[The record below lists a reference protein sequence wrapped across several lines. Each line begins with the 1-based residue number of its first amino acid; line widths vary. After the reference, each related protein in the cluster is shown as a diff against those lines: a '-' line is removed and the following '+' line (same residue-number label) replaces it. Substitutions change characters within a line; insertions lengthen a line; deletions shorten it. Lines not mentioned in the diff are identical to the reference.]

1 MHTTQQNS
9 ATKHLR
15 HRAEGG
21 FSTLIQGLFY
31 VVLLWMCFGL
41 VYDIG
46 GAVLAS
52 TRLRSAAFLAAQ
64 DGAKMVDTTH
74 YQRFQEWRLSNRA
87 VTRAMQVF
95 DGATQGMNANAY
107 VAVVTQG
114 PRDMVI
120 VTARAPV
127 RMRST
132 ASSLPARLRVAQKE
146 LDSAACWR
154 AKLVCSQ
161 AM

>member
-1 MHTTQQNS
+1 MHTTQQIS
-9 ATKHLR
+9 AAGRSLR

-41 VYDIG
+41 IYDIG

-64 DGAKMVDTTH
+64 DGAKMVDTLH
-74 YQRFQEWRLSNRA
+74 YQRFQEWRLSQRA
-87 VTRAMQVF
+87 VGRAMQVF

-114 PRDMVI
+114 RRDMVV

-127 RMRST
+127 RMRI
-132 ASSLPARLRVAQKE
+132 LGNFGVPDIELRADAFAE
-146 LDSAACWR
+146 LTYGISGEG
-154 AKLVCSQ
+154 Q
-161 AM
+161 